1 MIRLVPDWLLYIVV
15 ITVLVFVLFR
25 VDQRQDAPEA
35 LPDSPQTG
43 SFLPPPSQ
51 YDPAVLAEVGP
62 IASGLGSAFA
72 ISTDGWWLTARH
84 VVDGCDAVGL
94 VVSRGAAVRVQEVKR
109 AEFADIAL
117 LKTDSSFVPHTED
130 AEAPARRVLS
140 LDTSER
146 RFQIGQRAFH
156 VGFPQGRPGEAYSRL
171 IGRETL
177 IARGRY
183 DLEEPVLAW
192 AELGRTIGLRGSLA
206 GISGGPALAANGQV
220 IGITVAESAR
230 RGRIYTAAPSSILRL
245 LRVEQVEATG
255 TPSERLTPNNYGQAS
270 DDMRR
275 DLAVAQVVCVA
286 GEQAPAS

>member
-15 ITVLVFVLFR
+15 ITVVVLVLFR
-25 VDQRQDAPEA
+25 VDQRHDAPEA
-35 LPDSPQTG
+35 LPDAPEAG
-43 SFLPPPSQ
+43 AFLPPPSQ
-51 YDPAVLAEVGP
+51 YDPAVLVEVGP
-62 IASGLGSAFA
+62 IASGMGTAFA
-72 ISTDGWWLTARH
+72 ISPDGWWLTARH

-94 VVSRGAAVRVQEVKR
+94 VVSRGQAVRVDDVKR

-117 LKTDSSFVPHTED
+117 LRTES
-130 AEAPARRVLS
+130 APAAMS

-156 VGFPQGRPGEAYSRL
+156 VGFPQGQPGEAYSRL

-183 DLEEPVLAW
+183 DLEEPVLVW
-192 AELGRTIGLRGSLA
+192 AELGRTSGLRGSLA

-245 LRVEQVEATG
+245 LNVEQVAATG
-255 TPSERLTPNNYGQAS
+255 APGERMTPDNYGQES
-270 DDMRR
+270 DDLRR
-275 DLAVAQVVCVA
+275 NLAVAQVVCVA
-286 GEQAPAS
+286 AQPRT

>member
-15 ITVLVFVLFR
+15 ITVVVFVLFR
-25 VDQRQDAPEA
+25 VDQRHDAPEA
-35 LPDSPQTG
+35 LPDAPQAG

-51 YDPAVLAEVGP
+51 YDPAVLVEVGP
-62 IASGLGSAFA
+62 ISSGLGSAFA
-72 ISTDGWWLTARH
+72 ISPDGWWLTARH
-84 VVDGCDAVGL
+84 VVDGCNAVGL
-94 VVSRGAAVRVQEVKR
+94 VVSRGQAVRVQDVKR

-117 LKTDSSFVPHTED
+117 LKTDS
-130 AEAPARRVLS
+130 APVAMS

-156 VGFPQGRPGEAYSRL
+156 VGFPQGQPGEAYSRL

-192 AELGRTIGLRGSLA
+192 AELGRTGGLRGSLA
-206 GISGGPALAANGQV
+206 GISGGPAIAANGQV

-245 LRVEQVEATG
+245 LRVEQVQAAG
-255 TPSERLTPNNYGQAS
+255 AAGERLTPENYGQVS

-275 DLAVAQVVCVA
+275 TLAVAQVVCVA
-286 GEQAPAS
+286 GHDTPGT

>member
-51 YDPAVLAEVGP
+51 YDPAVLVEVGP

-72 ISTDGWWLTARH
+72 ISPDGWWLTARH

-94 VVSRGAAVRVQEVKR
+94 VVSRGAAVRVQDVKR

-117 LKTDSSFVPHTED
+117 LRTDSSFVPRTEEG
-130 AEAPARRVLS
+130 EAPARRVLS

>member
-15 ITVLVFVLFR
+15 ITVVVFVLFR
-25 VDQRQDAPEA
+25 VDQRHDAPEA
-35 LPDSPQTG
+35 LPDAPQTG

-51 YDPAVLAEVGP
+51 YDPAVLVEVGP
-62 IASGLGSAFA
+62 VASGLGSAFA
-72 ISTDGWWLTARH
+72 ISPDGWWLTARH

-94 VVSRGAAVRVQEVKR
+94 VVSRGQAARVLDVKR

-117 LKTDSSFVPHTED
+117 LKTES
-130 AEAPARRVLS
+130 APVSMS

-177 IARGRY
+177 VARGRY

-192 AELGRTIGLRGSLA
+192 AELGRTGGLRGSLA
-206 GISGGPALAANGQV
+206 GISGGPALASNGQV

-245 LRVEQVEATG
+245 LRVEQVQATG
-255 TPSERLTPNNYGQAS
+255 APGERLTPDNYGQVS

-275 DLAVAQVVCVA
+275 NLAVAQVVCVA
-286 GEQAPAS
+286 GHDTPGT